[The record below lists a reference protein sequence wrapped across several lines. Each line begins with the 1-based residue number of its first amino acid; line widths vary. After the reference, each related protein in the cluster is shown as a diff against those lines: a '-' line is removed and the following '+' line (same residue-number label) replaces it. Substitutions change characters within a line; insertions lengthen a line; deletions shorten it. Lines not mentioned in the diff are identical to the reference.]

1 MVLKH
6 YFRPDKEA
14 FRTALESAM
23 PKMLTGGGQEEKKA
37 PQDALLWLVE
47 HKDEL
52 EKEEFVAKVA
62 KIAEGMAA

>member
-1 MVLKH
+1 
-6 YFRPDKEA
+6 
-14 FRTALESAM
+14 M
-23 PKMLTGGGQEEKKA
+23 PHMLTGGGQEEKKA